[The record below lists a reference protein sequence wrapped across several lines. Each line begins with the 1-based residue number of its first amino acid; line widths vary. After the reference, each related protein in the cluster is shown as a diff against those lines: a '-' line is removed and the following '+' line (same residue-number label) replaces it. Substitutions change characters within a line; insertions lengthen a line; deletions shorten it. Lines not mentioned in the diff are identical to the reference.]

1 MRTIKSLLILT
12 TGVLLTQFYACKKID
27 MGASQVDT
35 FDPAANQQTLKEAA
49 DFPIG
54 VAIDYTPM
62 MGNANYANLVKTEFD
77 NVTFGY
83 QMKHGAIVRDNG
95 TMDFT
100 RADALVNAVGGLDI
114 YGHTLGWHQ
123 NQNAT
128 YLKSYAGITIPAATN
143 LILNGD
149 FEAGSGSTFTNWNV
163 YNTNGATFSEGAG
176 ASEVHGGTRSLKVVN
191 PNNNA
196 GNQWRVQ
203 FASDLINT
211 TIGTQYV
218 LSFWVRSLAGGY
230 IMRTS
235 TQPTAQYQGNQTI
248 SNSWTQITWTFTAQD
263 AQTRILFDLG
273 ETAGTLFIDDV
284 KFSVLVTPPTGAQVT
299 QKVDESLSSFITTT
313 VNRYKNK
320 VRAWDV
326 VNELFT
332 EDGNIRNNTNTP
344 TPSNVTD
351 QFVWSEYLGRDYA
364 LKAFNYAKAAD
375 PTALFFI
382 NDFNLESSPAKL
394 DSLIKFVTELKNRG
408 AKVDGIGTQMH
419 ISINTSFNGIATMFR
434 KLAATGLKIKITEL
448 DIRVNPNN
456 FAWYAPTEALLNTQ
470 AAMYKYVVQ
479 EYIRSVP
486 ADQRYGITIWGVDDP
501 GSWIVVTQSRTDH
514 PLLYDKDFKRKV
526 AYDGVYQ
533 GLKK

>member
-1 MRTIKSLLILT
+1 MRTTRSLLILI
-12 TGVLLTQFYACKKID
+12 TGALLTQFYACKKID
-27 MGASQVDT
+27 MGAGHVDT
-35 FDPAANQQTLKEAA
+35 FNPDANSGTLKDAA
-49 DFPIG
+49 DFPVG

-62 MGNANYANLVKTEFD
+62 MGNANYANIVKTEFD

-100 RADALVNAVGGLDI
+100 SADELVNAVGELDI

-128 YLKSYAGITIPAATN
+128 WLKSYAGITIPAATN

-149 FEAGSGSTFTNWNV
+149 FEAGSGNNLTNWNV
-163 YNTNGATFSEGAG
+163 YNTNGATFSAGAG

-191 PNNNA
+191 PNSNP

-203 FASDLINT
+203 IASDPVT
-211 TIGTQYV
+211 TAIGTQYV
-218 LSFWVRSLAGGY
+218 VSFWIRSLAGGY

-235 TQPTAQYQGNQTI
+235 TQPTASYQGNQTI

-263 AQTRILFDLG
+263 AQTRILFDMG

-284 KFSVLVTPPTGAQVT
+284 KVSVLVTPPTGAQVA
-299 QKVDESLSSFITTT
+299 QKVDESLGTFITAV

-320 VRAWDV
+320 VKSWDV

-344 TPSNVTD
+344 NSSNATD
-351 QFVWSEYLGRDYA
+351 HFVWSEYLGRDYA
-364 LKAFNYAKAAD
+364 LKAFNYASAAD
-375 PTALFFI
+375 PTALLFI

-419 ISINTSFNGIATMFR
+419 ISINTPFTGIATMFR

-456 FAWYAPTEALLNTQ
+456 FSWYAPTEALLNTQ
-470 AAMYKYVVQ
+470 AAMYKYVVE

-486 ADQRYGITIWGVDDP
+486 PEQRYGITIWGVDDP
-501 GSWIVVTQSRTDH
+501 GSWIVVYQNRTDH
-514 PLLYDKDFKRKV
+514 PLLYDGEFKRKA

-533 GLKK
+533 GLKN